1 MGALAVTNS
10 FSAGTTIV
18 AADMNQNFDD
28 IEAWVAATPT
38 LGASGTTVNV
48 AGNLTVDQLTVFTGL
63 SKFHNNIELQGV
75 DSWIGFEGASADDYE
90 TFLKAAGPTADR
102 TITLPDATGT
112 VALTS
117 DITGTVWDDQSNILA
132 NSVFN

>member
-1 MGALAVTNS
+1 MGALAITNS

-18 AADMNQNFDD
+18 AADMNENFTDVYD
-28 IEAWVAATPT
+28 WAVGSPT
-38 LGASGTTVNV
+38 LSASGNTTTVS
-48 AGNLTVDQLTVFTGL
+48 GILTVSETANFYGNVQ
-63 SKFHNNIELQGV
+63 LQGAGAFL
-75 DSWIGFEGASADDYE
+75 GFEGASADAYE
-90 TFLKAAGPTADR
+90 TLLKATGPTAGR
-102 TITLPDATGT
+102 TIWLPDNDGT